1 MNKINSLIR
10 ATTLAVSLAGAITG
24 AQAVTATLYGTR
36 AEFLTGL
43 AGAPTVQQDFN
54 SMAAGTNL
62 VGMNVLPGVTMST
75 NLPNLSVFNSVG
87 LGNVAFANA
96 PRNLPESVYTINV
109 NNAYK
114 AFGFEINAYDP
125 ATAGPGFLSFFFAD
139 GDTTYTLIPVLPPAT
154 ESTPLFFGVI
164 ADKAITKI
172 TWSEGP
178 ELNFSCCEET
188 VIDNLIAAQPV
199 PEPSTALMMFAGIG
213 AAGWLARRRRVT
225 V

>member
-1 MNKINSLIR
+1 MKRLQFTVTAACMAAALLGSLG
-10 ATTLAVSLAGAITG
+10 S

-54 SMAAGTNL
+54 SMAVGTNL
-62 VGMNVLPGVTMST
+62 LGMNVLPGVTMST
-75 NLPNLSVFNSVG
+75 NLPNLSVFNSAG

-96 PRNLPESVYTINV
+96 PRNLPEAVYNINV

-154 ESTPLFFGVI
+154 ESTPIFFGVI
-164 ADKAITKI
+164 ADKAITRI

-199 PEPSTALMMFAGIG
+199 PEPSTALMMFAGMG
-213 AAGWLARRRRVT
+213 AAGWLARRRRTNV
-225 V
+225 